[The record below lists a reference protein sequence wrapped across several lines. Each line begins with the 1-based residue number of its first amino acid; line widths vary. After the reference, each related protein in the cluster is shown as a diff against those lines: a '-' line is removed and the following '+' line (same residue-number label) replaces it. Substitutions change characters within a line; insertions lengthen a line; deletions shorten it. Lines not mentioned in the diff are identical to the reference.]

1 MDDRLRAAIIAF
13 IQSTF
18 PVLVLLGIVQLTE
31 VQVAGIILVL
41 SNALTVFM
49 LVFKKGQ
56 QLG

>member
-1 MDDRLRAAIIAF
+1 MDDRLRAAIIAL

-31 VQVAGIILVL
+31 VQVAGIMLVL

-49 LVFKKGQ
+49 LIFKKGQ